1 MSIGI
6 ENPTGIPRLDREE
19 PELAS
24 EEDIPTPSNEDL
36 EEAARNTE
44 IAPRQQ
50 P

>member
-1 MSIGI
+1 MGI

-19 PELAS
+19 PQLSS
-24 EEDIPTPSNEDL
+24 EEDIPTPSNEDP

-44 IAPRQQ
+44 IARRQ